1 MGVLKLELGQIIKQY
16 RYDNNLTMREF
27 ADKCGLSN
35 GYISML
41 ERGKHPQSKRYL
53 VPSMDTIKKLCAGM
67 GISVQDLFSVMDVT
81 DWIESGFDTEQDM
94 LSADASYYADR
105 ELLDI
110 LEELRSREDM
120 RMLFRLAKG
129 ASPDDVRRAAAII
142 EALRKQ
148 E

>member
-1 MGVLKLELGQIIKQY
+1 MELGQIIKQY

-41 ERGKHPQSKRYL
+41 ERGQHPQSKRAL
-53 VPSMDTIKKLCAGM
+53 VPSVETLKKLCAGM
-67 GISVQDLFSVMDVT
+67 NMSVSDLFSILDVQ
-81 DWIESGFDTEQDM
+81 DWIDSGFDFVPTSD
-94 LSADASYYADR
+94 SADR
-105 ELLDI
+105 ELHDI

-148 E
+148 D